1 MEISPILQAQLL
13 CYSAV
18 FGFFSAVAWDII
30 GSITDELGK
39 KVKGVFILR
48 FFCDFVLI
56 CAFGAGLLVLCYYF
70 NKGGFRAFAVLGFLV
85 AFFVTRAVLRR
96 HVRRLVVSLLRVIF
110 AIIRVILT
118 PFVKL
123 FKYLV
128 NILRKFIYYIR
139 KVLEKITILVYNI
152 LIKHSVLKK
161 ARKGFL
167 TVSIKR
173 RG

>member
-13 CYSAV
+13 FYSAV
-18 FGFFSAVAWDII
+18 FGFFSAVTWDITCAL
-30 GSITDELGK
+30 TDELGK
-39 KVKGVFILR
+39 RVKGAFIFR
-48 FFCDFVLI
+48 FFCDLVLI

-70 NKGGFRAFAVLGFLV
+70 NKGGFRSFAVLGFLA
-85 AFFVTRAVLRR
+85 AFFVARAVLGRL
-96 HVRRLVVSLLRVIF
+96 VRRLVVWLLRLLF
-110 AIIRVILT
+110 TIIRVVLT
-118 PFVKL
+118 PFVKI

-128 NILRKFIYYIR
+128 NILRKTIYYIR

-152 LIKHSVLKK
+152 LVKHSVLKK

-167 TVSIKR
+167 TGSIKR